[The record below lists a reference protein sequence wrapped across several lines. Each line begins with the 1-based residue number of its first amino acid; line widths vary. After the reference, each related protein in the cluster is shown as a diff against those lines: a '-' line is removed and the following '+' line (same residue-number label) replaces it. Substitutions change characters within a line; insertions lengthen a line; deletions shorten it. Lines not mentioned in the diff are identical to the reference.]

1 MDGVLIHDG
10 ARIDGADRFLDH
22 LNELG
27 IPFLILTNNSLSS
40 PGDVRANLARM
51 GLEVGDEQ
59 LWTSA
64 VATAHFVNSQRPGAT
79 VFVIGQPSMHEAIE
93 HAGLREGFDDV
104 DYVVVGESHDYSFE
118 SIERAIALVGSGS
131 RFVATNPERVNV
143 NPDGLSPGCGAL
155 AAMIESATG
164 VEPYFVG
171 KPNPV
176 MIREGLNI
184 LGAHSKSTAM
194 IGDRM
199 DTDIRAGVESGLETI
214 LVLSGATRR
223 DEVGGFAFQPSTIV
237 DSVADLVGA
246 FDEV

>member
-1 MDGVLIHDG
+1 M
-10 ARIDGADRFLDH
+10 IDGADRFLEH
-22 LNELG
+22 LNEAG
-27 IPFLILTNNSLSS
+27 IPFLILTNNSLYS
-40 PGDVRANLARM
+40 PGDIRANLARH
-51 GLEVGDEQ
+51 GLEVGEEQ
-59 LWTSA
+59 LWTST
-64 VATAHFVNSQRPGAT
+64 VATAHFVSSQRPGAS
-79 VFVIGQPSMHEAIE
+79 VFVIGQSSMHEAMQG
-93 HAGLREGFDDV
+93 AGLREAHDDV

-118 SIERAIALVGSGS
+118 SIERAVALVGAGS
-131 RFVATNPERVNV
+131 RLVATNPERVNAS
-143 NPDGLSPGCGAL
+143 PDGLSPGCGAL
-155 AAMIESATG
+155 VAMIESATG

-223 DEVGGFAFQPSTIV
+223 DEVGAFAFQPSRIV
-237 DSVADLVGA
+237 ESVADLVGA
-246 FDEV
+246 LVDE

>member
-1 MDGVLIHDG
+1 M
-10 ARIDGADRFLDH
+10 
-22 LNELG
+22 
-27 IPFLILTNNSLSS
+27 
-40 PGDVRANLARM
+40 RANLARL
-51 GLEVGDEQ
+51 GLSVGDEQ

-64 VATAHFVNSQRPGAT
+64 VATAHFISSQRRGAT
-79 VFVIGQPSMHEAIE
+79 VFVIGQPSMHEAVANE
-93 HAGLREGFDDV
+93 GLVEANDDV
-104 DYVVVGESHDYSFE
+104 DYVVIGESHDYSFE
-118 SIERAIALVGSGS
+118 SIERAIHLVGKGS
-131 RFVATNPERVNV
+131 RLVATNPERVNV

-155 AAMIESATG
+155 AAMIHSAAG

-199 DTDIRAGVESGLETI
+199 DTDIRAGVESGLETV

-223 DEVGGFAFQPSTIV
+223 DEVSSFAFQPSRIV
-237 DSVADLVGA
+237 ESVADLVGA
-246 FDEV
+246 LNDVQ